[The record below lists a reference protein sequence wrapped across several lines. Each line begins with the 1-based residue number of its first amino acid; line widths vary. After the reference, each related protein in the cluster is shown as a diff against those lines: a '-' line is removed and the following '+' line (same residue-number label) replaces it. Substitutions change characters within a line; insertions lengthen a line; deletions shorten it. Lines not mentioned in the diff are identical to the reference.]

1 MKSKSSIIGHMA
13 CFVAYAIFGVNIV
26 TTKDLTA
33 SHLVSPLALFTVRS
47 VCAGAL
53 FWLISF
59 FMPGERVA
67 KEDYLKIFAASI
79 LGFFFTQITFLMA
92 ISEITPMDCSIVS
105 ALSPIY
111 TMFIAA
117 VAIKEPITWRKAG
130 GVALSFAGAVYL
142 IINSVSSGGATSTT
156 LRGVVLIVL
165 NSLCFSLYLGIFR
178 PVIQRYSAVTFMKW
192 IFLFS
197 TLLSL
202 PVSAME
208 FTRIDY
214 AAFTPTL
221 VGELAYL
228 VVGATFV
235 SYLLIPIGQQRI
247 RPTLV
252 SMYSYVQPIV
262 AIAISII
269 IGMDTLSWQK
279 VIAAATVFG
288 GVVIVSYSRSAK
300 NG

>member
-1 MKSKSSIIGHMA
+1 
-13 CFVAYAIFGVNIV
+13 
-26 TTKDLTA
+26 
-33 SHLVSPLALFTVRS
+33 
-47 VCAGAL
+47 
-53 FWLISF
+53 
-59 FMPGERVA
+59 
-67 KEDYLKIFAASI
+67 
-79 LGFFFTQITFLMA
+79 
-92 ISEITPMDCSIVS
+92 
-105 ALSPIY
+105 
-111 TMFIAA
+111 
-117 VAIKEPITWRKAG
+117 
-130 GVALSFAGAVYL
+130 
-142 IINSVSSGGATSTT
+142 
-156 LRGVVLIVL
+156 
-165 NSLCFSLYLGIFR
+165 
-178 PVIQRYSAVTFMKW
+178 MKW

>member
-1 MKSKSSIIGHMA
+1 
-13 CFVAYAIFGVNIV
+13 
-26 TTKDLTA
+26 
-33 SHLVSPLALFTVRS
+33 
-47 VCAGAL
+47 
-53 FWLISF
+53 
-59 FMPGERVA
+59 
-67 KEDYLKIFAASI
+67 
-79 LGFFFTQITFLMA
+79 
-92 ISEITPMDCSIVS
+92 MDCSIVS

-130 GVALSFAGAVYL
+130 GVALSFSGAVYL

>member
-1 MKSKSSIIGHMA
+1 MA

-117 VAIKEPITWRKAG
+117 VEDMEVLSDVPSATYAYYQSSIKPKPEAKAPQGKTVWRCKVCGYIYEGEELPAD
-130 GVALSFAGAVYL
+130 Y
-142 IINSVSSGGATSTT
+142 ICP
-156 LRGVVLIVL
+156 
-165 NSLCFSLYLGIFR
+165 LCKHPASDFEK
-178 PVIQRYSAVTFMKW
+178 VT
-192 IFLFS
+192 I
-197 TLLSL
+197 
-202 PVSAME
+202 
-208 FTRIDY
+208 
-214 AAFTPTL
+214 
-221 VGELAYL
+221 
-228 VVGATFV
+228 
-235 SYLLIPIGQQRI
+235 
-247 RPTLV
+247 
-252 SMYSYVQPIV
+252 
-262 AIAISII
+262 
-269 IGMDTLSWQK
+269 
-279 VIAAATVFG
+279 
-288 GVVIVSYSRSAK
+288 
-300 NG
+300 